1 MKTKKML
8 LIVIIA
14 AALGVGWLLSVRTAS
29 STEVIKEQ
37 RNLVKEAD
45 ELAARKLYVRAI
57 DLYEEALSQSSRLTP
72 EIQAKL
78 LVAYQGYEDMNAY
91 AKLVENRNLAGTA
104 TEEEYLTAAE
114 YYAGRS
120 KWSEAV
126 TLLKVGVEKTG
137 SQTLTDYL
145 EEIRYPYKTRVTR
158 YQQILPSADNS
169 QMPAFDGVKWGY
181 IDEGGSDVLDFI
193 YDSATP
199 YGSAGF
205 AVVSIDGTY
214 YAILS
219 NGDWYVADDGTT
231 YDRMTDILGVSGKRI
246 LGKRGNTYSYYDYD
260 FAPIAESYQFD
271 QMSGNACGVAA
282 VSKGGKWGIIKDSG
296 ETVVDYILE
305 DVAVNSLGNAFA
317 GDRAMVKENGVWYL
331 IDTEGNHIS
340 ENTYADAKAP
350 ESSGY
355 IAVAD
360 ADGNWGY
367 IDREGNQVIDYQ
379 YNDAKSFSNHLG
391 AVKSVNDWG
400 YISEKNKMII
410 EENYEDA
417 QPFHNGIAQA
427 KLTDG
432 MALLTLKYFEE

>member
-14 AALGVGWLLSVRTAS
+14 AVLGVSWLLAIRTAS
-29 STEVIKEQ
+29 GIEVIKEQ

-45 ELAARKLYVRAI
+45 ELAARKIYVRAI
-57 DLYEEALSQSSRLTP
+57 DLYKEALAQDSKLTT

-78 LVAYQGYEDMNAY
+78 LASYQGYEDMNSY
-91 AKLVENRNLAGTA
+91 VKLVEQRNLAGTA
-104 TEEEYLTAAE
+104 TEEEYWNAAA

-126 TLLKVGVEKTG
+126 TLLKAGIEKTG
-137 SQTLTDYL
+137 SQYLADYL
-145 EEIRYPYKTRVTR
+145 EEIRYPYKAKVTR

-169 QMPAFDGVKWGY
+169 RMAAFDGVKWGY
-181 IDEGGSDVLDFI
+181 IDDGGSDVLDFI

-199 YGSAGF
+199 YGSGGF

-219 NGDWYVADDGTT
+219 NGDWYGADDGTT
-231 YDRMTDILGVSGKRI
+231 YDRMTDVLGVSGKRI
-246 LGKRGNTYSYYDYD
+246 LGKRGDTYSYYDYD
-260 FAPIAESYQFD
+260 FAPIAENYQFD
-271 QMSGNACGVAA
+271 RMSGNACGVAA
-282 VSKGGKWGIIKDSG
+282 VSKGGKWGIIKNSG

-317 GDRAMVKENGVWYL
+317 GNRAMVKENGAWYL
-331 IDTEGNHIS
+331 VDTEGNHVS
-340 ENTYADAKAP
+340 ENSYADAKAP
-350 ESSGY
+350 ESDGY

-360 ADGNWGY
+360 ATGRWGY

-379 YNDAKSFSNHLG
+379 YSDAKSFSNHLG
-391 AVKSVNDWG
+391 AVKSVNEWG

-427 KLTDG
+427 KLTES